1 MSVYPTIN
9 KLLSQQ
15 LMGKKFKELENLSCE
30 DIDLDTKCKKWSELN
45 ADMSDEKKEQFIS
58 QVFNYCRSEQ
68 DSMYMRATQ
77 EDFDLG
83 YMDREW
89 LWQIYYICSGKNYP
103 HG

>member
-1 MSVYPTIN
+1 MSVYPAIN
-9 KLLSQQ
+9 KLLRQQ
-15 LMGKKFKELENLSCE
+15 LMGKKFKDLQNLSYE
-30 DIDLDTKCKKWSELN
+30 DIDLDAKCKKWSE
-45 ADMSDEKKEQFIS
+45 MSYISDETKEQFIS
-58 QVFNYCRSEQ
+58 QVFNYCRAEQ

-77 EDFDLG
+77 EEFNQC